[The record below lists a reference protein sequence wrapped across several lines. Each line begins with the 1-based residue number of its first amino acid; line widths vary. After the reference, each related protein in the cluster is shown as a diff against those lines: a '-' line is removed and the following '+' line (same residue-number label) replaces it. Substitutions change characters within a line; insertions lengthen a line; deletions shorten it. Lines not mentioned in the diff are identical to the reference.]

1 MKRINRPLMLS
12 LAMCGMLNR
21 HCEAVPMDRTTYAA
35 VRDPADR
42 DQRKQ
47 EAKRARRAQ
56 LKRGKK

>member
-1 MKRINRPLMLS
+1 MKRTNRPLMLS
-12 LAMCGMLNR
+12 LAMRGMLNR
-21 HCEAVPMDRTTYAA
+21 HCEVVPMDRTTYAA

-56 LKRGKK
+56 MKRGKK